1 MLLGTRLTS
10 YADPLL
16 GAFSFLQAVEV
27 SLHILSMG
35 TSEFFFGKRLK
46 RASESKLGAQ
56 LNAAGRRVS
65 QNKTHIMT
73 TGRAPGDI
81 VEQAWGDEDE
91 DEEADIDAKSN
102 FQVSANRFDFLVIM
116 SAILVIFG
124 TSFVGVQQ
132 ATDQLRV
139 EEERYTFAVNVGM
152 RVAVTL
158 PVLRLFSV
166 IHVIRR
172 LVFALVKRG
181 STFVPISVLI
191 FLTLYT
197 FAIFGVWLF
206 GGQFRRLSEDV
217 YDLDEAHFDTFSTAM
232 LTLFLVMEGEEWH
245 DVSYAAVDARNSLVP
260 LVYFVLFVVING
272 LLFTNLFIGV
282 LCDTFSEV
290 EEREL
295 AKARKDQEKKDYG
308 ASTMILDE

>member
-10 YADPLL
+10 YADPIL
-16 GAFSFLQAVEV
+16 GAFSFLQAFEV
-27 SLHILSMG
+27 VLHLLSMG
-35 TSEFFFGKRLK
+35 TSEFFYGLRPQ
-46 RASESKLGAQ
+46 SKEKKNLGAQ
-56 LNAAGRRVS
+56 LNQVGQKVS
-65 QNKTHIMT
+65 KDRNKSNG
-73 TGRAPGDI
+73 TGDV
-81 VEQAWGDEDE
+81 VEQAWGDEDPN
-91 DEEADIDAKSN
+91 EEADIDARSN
-102 FQVSANRFDFLVIM
+102 FQVSANRFDFIVIM
-116 SAILVIFG
+116 SAILVVFG
-124 TSFVGVQQ
+124 TSFIGVQQ

-139 EEERYTFAVNVGM
+139 EEDRYTFTINVGM

-158 PVLRLFSV
+158 PVMRLFSV
-166 IHVIRR
+166 IHAIRR
-172 LVFALVKRG
+172 LVFGLIKRG
-181 STFVPISVLI
+181 TTFVPISVLI

-245 DVSYAAVDARNSLVP
+245 DVSYAAVDARSSLVP

-295 AKARKDQEKKDYG
+295 AKARKEQERKDN
-308 ASTMILDE
+308 AVLSLLEDEE

>member
-16 GAFSFLQAVEV
+16 GAFSFLQALEIF
-27 SLHILSMG
+27 LHIISMG
-35 TSEFFFGKRLK
+35 PSEFFFGKPIEK
-46 RASESKLGAQ
+46 SESQLGAQ

-65 QNKTHIMT
+65 EHQRQPDEEKSGADNY
-73 TGRAPGDI
+73 DL
-81 VEQAWGDEDE
+81 AWEDE
-91 DEEADIDAKSN
+91 DGEEETDIDAANN
-102 FQVSANRFDFLVIM
+102 FQISANRFDFIIIM
-116 SAILVIFG
+116 SAIIVVFG
-124 TSFVGVQQ
+124 TSFIGVQQ

-139 EEERYTFAVNVGM
+139 EEDRYTFAVNVGM

-158 PVLRLFSV
+158 PVMRLFSV
-166 IHVIRR
+166 IHAIRR
-172 LVFALVKRG
+172 LVFGLIKRG
-181 STFVPISVLI
+181 ATFVPISVLI

-245 DVSYAAVDARNSLVP
+245 DVSYAAVDARSSLVP

-295 AKARKDQEKKDYG
+295 AKARKEQERKDN
-308 ASTMILDE
+308 AVLSLLEDEE